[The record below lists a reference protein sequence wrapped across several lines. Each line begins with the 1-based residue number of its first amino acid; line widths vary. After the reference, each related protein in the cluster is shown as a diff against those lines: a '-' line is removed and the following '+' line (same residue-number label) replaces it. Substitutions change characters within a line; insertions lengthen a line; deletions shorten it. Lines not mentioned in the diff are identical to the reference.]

1 MKSMRGWDRQGWG
14 RLLLPGGAALVLAGC
29 YSFEPFTPVSPR
41 SGDRVSIDLSKYRS
55 EELTKQ
61 VGPGV
66 VSIWG
71 RTLDTDEVSV
81 KISVLST
88 TNGKEQVT
96 RWNGEQVRI
105 ALQDVAK
112 VSHRRFS
119 LGRTL
124 LGTGGVLVG
133 AFLAFRSFSSSPQG
147 SPSSTGGGTPLR

>member
-1 MKSMRGWDRQGWG
+1 MKPMGGWDRQTWG
-14 RLLLPGGAALVLAGC
+14 RLLLPASAALVLAGC
-29 YSFEPFTPVSPR
+29 YSFEPFAAVSPR
-41 SGDRVSIDLSKYRS
+41 SGERVSLDLSTYRS

-71 RTLDTDEVSV
+71 RTLDTDPVSV
-81 KISVLST
+81 RLSVLST
-88 TNGKEQVT
+88 TNSKQQVT
-96 RWNGEQVRI
+96 RWNGEEVRI
-105 ALQDVAK
+105 ALLDVAK

-133 AFLAFRSFSSSPQG
+133 AFLAIRRFSSSSEG
-147 SPSSTGGGTPLR
+147 STGSTGGGTPLR